1 MFPLNMQPAERRVE
15 QSIPAGLIELVHVW
29 HTIQGEGPLTGTPAI
44 FIRLAG
50 CNLRCLQCDTNYT
63 TNRRYEDPAEIV
75 RSLEKFGRW
84 PNRDLIVLTGGEPF
98 RQPIGDLV
106 RQLVLARYPVQIE
119 TNGTLYRDDLP
130 YASDLLTIVCSPKVN
145 FIAEELM
152 PHIHSLKY
160 VVSDGL
166 VDDDGLPLITLGS
179 TRPARPWAGFRG
191 DVFIQ
196 PADEPGSPAKTS
208 ANLEAAKRVA
218 MKHGFRLSLQTH
230 KLLGVE

>member
-1 MFPLNMQPAERRVE
+1 MIPLNTQPAERRVE

-29 HTIQGEGPLTGTPAI
+29 YTIQGEGPLTGTPAI

-50 CNLRCLQCDTNYT
+50 CNLRCNQCDTNYT
-63 TNRRYEDPAEIV
+63 EGRRYVTPAEV
-75 RSLEKFGRW
+75 VQQVASMGRKSK
-84 PNRDLIVLTGGEPF
+84 DLVVLTGGEPF

-106 RQLVLARYPVQIE
+106 RELVLAEHPVQIE

-130 YASDLLTIVCSPKVN
+130 YASDLLTIVCSPKVLS
-145 FIAEELM
+145 IAEELK

-166 VDDDGLPLITLGS
+166 VDDDGLPIITLGS

-196 PADEPGSPAKTS
+196 PADEPASPAKTS
-208 ANLEAAKRVA
+208 ANLETAKAVA
-218 MKHGFRLSLQTH
+218 MKHGYRLSLQTH